1 MLIAL
6 GAGNALLF
14 FVANIFPIASM
25 NIEGIH
31 TSATLAQATLALLAQ
46 GRPLVAALVFVTTIL
61 IPALQL
67 VVLLYLLFSLRHG
80 RVPPGVTPGYRFLRA
95 ARPWSMTEVFLLGVL
110 VTLFKLS
117 ELASIIPGVALW
129 AFASSVMLATAL
141 AAAFNGRD
149 FWAWVETVRKPA
161 AGAA

>member
-6 GAGNALLF
+6 SAGNTLLF
-14 FVANIFPIASM
+14 LVANIFPIASLD
-25 NIEGIH
+25 IEGIH
-31 TSATLAQATLALLAQ
+31 TSATLTGSALALLDQ
-46 GRPLVAALVFVTTIL
+46 GRPLIAGLVFVTTIL

-67 VVLLYLLFSLRHG
+67 ATLLYLLLPLRHG
-80 RVPPGVTPGYRFLRA
+80 RVPPGVVLGYRFLRA

-149 FWAWVETVRKPA
+149 FWAWVDAARKSA
-161 AGAA
+161 ADIA